1 MKRMAGLVL
10 LLVGLGACGT
20 PAPVPEDHYY
30 RLALASVPAE
40 HRLTSESITVT
51 GFLAEGLYHDR
62 ALLYSNDPEHREL
75 QQHHY
80 YFWYTSPPRLL
91 REYLV
96 QYLRQARVSPAIL
109 DDSGAG
115 GSFSITGKVL
125 HFERHT
131 AVTASVEVVLEL
143 QLTHP
148 DHDLPLVLKQY
159 HARVEVQGKDMGAI
173 VSAFNTA
180 VDGIYAEFV
189 RDMAGAL
196 AVP

>member
-1 MKRMAGLVL
+1 MMRVAGLIL
-10 LLVGLGACGT
+10 ALAGLGSCGT

-30 RLALASVPAE
+30 RLALVSKPTE
-40 HRLTSESITVT
+40 QQLTTEPITVL

-62 ALLYSNDPEHREL
+62 ALLYSKDPERRDL

-96 QYLRQARVSPAIL
+96 QYLRHARVSPAVM

-115 GSFSITGKVL
+115 GSFSVTGKVL
-125 HFERHT
+125 HFERL
-131 AVTASVEVVLEL
+131 AADAAAVEVMLEL
-143 QLTHP
+143 QLAHP
-148 DHDLPLVLKQY
+148 DRDLPLVLKQY
-159 HARVEVQGKDMGAI
+159 QARVEVQGKDMDAV
-173 VSAFNTA
+173 VSAFNSA

-189 RDMAGAL
+189 QDMARAMAEL
-196 AVP
+196 